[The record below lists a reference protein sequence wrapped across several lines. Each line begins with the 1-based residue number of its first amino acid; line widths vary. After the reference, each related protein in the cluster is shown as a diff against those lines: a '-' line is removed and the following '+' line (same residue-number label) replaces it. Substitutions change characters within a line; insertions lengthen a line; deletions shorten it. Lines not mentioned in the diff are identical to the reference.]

1 MTTTLTSVLAK
12 GYETARVCF
21 RLNFCPDPGVDGA
34 CSCSR
39 LEISELFVK
48 PIISNVSNRVQS
60 GPLHVVLERL
70 GFHNGQMQNLRAGQR
85 KSRHHSYVT
94 EGVKIVLNSTSRGA
108 WTLTLHHLSF
118 PRQTSFLL
126 THHLYWLLVS
136 PMLWAWFC
144 LPFIFHREKLDVN
157 VLEVFWGC
165 LLGFIS
171 HRDTCMCVHTPTHT
185 HTPPA
190 RAGRAA

>member
-1 MTTTLTSVLAK
+1 MTMTLTSVLSE
-12 GYETARVCF
+12 GYETAHICF
-21 RLNFCPDPGVDGA
+21 RFDFCPDPGVERL
-34 CSCSR
+34 CSYSR

-48 PIISNVSNRVQS
+48 PIISNVSNQAQS

-70 GFHNGQMQNLRAGQR
+70 GFHSGQMQNSELTRE

-94 EGVKIVLNSTSRGA
+94 EGVKIVLNSTNRVA

-118 PRQTSFLL
+118 PLQASFLL
-126 THHLYWLLVS
+126 THNLYWLPVS
-136 PMLWAWFC
+136 PVLLAWFC

-165 LLGFIS
+165 LLRCVS
-171 HRDTCMCVHTPTHT
+171 HRDTCTHTPHT
-185 HTPPA
+185 HTLLQELECSLML
-190 RAGRAA
+190 